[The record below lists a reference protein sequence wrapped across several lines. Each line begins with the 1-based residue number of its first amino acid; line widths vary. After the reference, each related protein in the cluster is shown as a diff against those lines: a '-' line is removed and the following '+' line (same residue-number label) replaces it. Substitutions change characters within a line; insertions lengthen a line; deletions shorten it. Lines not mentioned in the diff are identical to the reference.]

1 MVEGKRQKVYRRIY
15 CKVWGCSFCGPRRA
29 WALGE
34 GICRESIAHKLDRS
48 LCVTL
53 DPSKVGAAN
62 KFRYI
67 WSVWAKFRVYLVRL
81 LGVSLT
87 YIAVLELQRNGMP
100 HLHVL
105 ISDYLEHAWVSATWE
120 KLGGGSIVWLQKV
133 DDAKR
138 QSRYLA
144 KYLAKNCE
152 RGLPRGVRRFSTS
165 RNIHLR
171 QKAEAGAWTLIPGT
185 MEAAHRR
192 HKFHI
197 VSEKEDSNGHVA
209 AFHVVPSLDNNSWK
223 LAIDAPSAWED
234 WGEGYTGLPTW
245 PVADHPAWT
254 DIRAWERLYGRDVR
268 GDDEDGCDLRPSVEQ
283 GTVDGGLLDSGPDEA
298 A

>member
-15 CKVWGCSFCGPRRA
+15 CKVWGCSFCGPQRA
-29 WALGE
+29 WALSE
-34 GICRESIAHKLDRS
+34 GIYRESIAHKLDRS

-53 DPSKVGAAN
+53 DPSKVGDAN
-62 KFRYI
+62 KYQYI
-67 WSVWAKFRVYLVRL
+67 WSVWAKFRVYLTRFL
-81 LGVSLT
+81 RENLK
-87 YIAVLELQRNGMP
+87 YIAVLELQGNGMP
-100 HLHVL
+100 HLHIL
-105 ISDYLEHAWVSATWE
+105 ISHYLDYAWVSATWD
-120 KLGGGSIVWLQKV
+120 KLGGGWNVWLEPV
-133 DDAKR
+133 EDAKR
-138 QSRYLA
+138 QSRYFA

-171 QKAEAGAWTLIPGT
+171 QKAEPGAWKLIPGT

-192 HKFHI
+192 HKRHI

-209 AFHVVPSLDNNSWK
+209 AFSVLAGLDNNAWR
-223 LAIDAPSAWED
+223 LAIGAPWAWED
-234 WGEGYTGLPTW
+234 WGDSYTDVPEW
-245 PVADHPAWT
+245 PVVDHPSWS

-268 GDDEDGCDLRPSVEQ
+268 GDDEDGSDLREGVEREAS
-283 GTVDGGLLDSGPDEA
+283 GRGLLDSGPDEA